1 MSERAYNKKLYGC
14 EEVNIDVYFEFNN
27 SIVYSTEKEAMHD
40 GLSLKKCR
48 EIVIL
53 TNCEIEQYNGPSE
66 IDRYCRSQILII
78 QGIISFFT
86 GFPLTVYNSYESSS
100 GIGPK
105 KHCSKKH
112 CSKETHLIIDDVNFT
127 SDLIK
132 MIERIN
138 EEPQLIITLLDRWR
152 KAVYLKSES
161 YDADLYYD
169 ESTLNFFHIFELFG
183 ECYAKE
189 LKNMLENNIENMIEK
204 HFQSFYFNDTQVKQ
218 MIEQNKKAVNSILIG
233 DKLIL
238 SVKIKYF
245 LEKYEL
251 LDDNVSYFVDSM
263 IKVRNAIAHGRIT
276 YHDKFI
282 WPLSPF
288 FNLAKDSYENMEFLF
303 FMTAIMISKYVGI
316 NCWQDEWEKTK
327 VFLLPP
333 KYVLENFIDN
343 KLVFDDFNPN
353 MLFNGNKYNLTW
365 RTIFNH
371 YIKNPKKAFLKK
383 LEQKLKDYFM
393 EMNINEEKAPDVFN
407 ISLLFADSEDND
419 IKYKAIENIKV
430 IIRNCWYGWSNFKD
444 AYSYLDFYN
453 VELKWYKEFLDAKEY
468 RQILK

>member
-1 MSERAYNKKLYGC
+1 MPERTYNKKVYGC
-14 EEVNIDVYFEFNN
+14 EEINIDVYFEFNN
-27 SIVYSTEKEAMHD
+27 SIVYSKEKEVSMHD
-40 GLSLKKCR
+40 CLPLKKCR

-53 TNCEIEQYNGPSE
+53 TDCEIEQYDGISE
-66 IDRYCRSQILII
+66 IDRYCRSQTLII

-86 GFPLTVYNSYESSS
+86 GFPLTMYNCYESSS
-100 GIGPK
+100 GIGLNQY
-105 KHCSKKH
+105 CVQG
-112 CSKETHLIIDDVNFT
+112 THLIINDVDFT

-132 MIERIN
+132 MIERIK
-138 EEPQLIITLLDRWR
+138 EEPQLTITLLDRWR

-161 YDADLYYD
+161 CYADLYCD

-189 LKNMLENNIENMIEK
+189 LKNTLENNIENMLEK
-204 HFQSFYFNDTQVKQ
+204 HFQSFYFNDIQVKD
-218 MIEQNKKAVNSILIG
+218 MIEQNKKSVNSILIG
-233 DKLIL
+233 DKLSL

-245 LEKYEL
+245 LQKYEL

-276 YHDKFI
+276 YHNKFI

-288 FNLAKDSYENMEFLF
+288 FNLAKDSYENIEFLF

-316 NCWQDEWEKTK
+316 NCWQEEWEEAK

-333 KYVLENFIDN
+333 KYVLDNYIDN
-343 KLVFDDFNPN
+343 KISFDDFAPD
-353 MLFNGNKYNLTW
+353 MLFDGNKYNLTW

-383 LEQKLKDYFM
+383 IEEKLKDCFV
-393 EMNINEEKAPDVFN
+393 EMDINKEKAPDIFN
-407 ISLLFADSEDND
+407 ISLLFSDSDDSD
-419 IKYKAIENIKV
+419 IKDKAIENIKV
-430 IIRNCWYGWSNFKD
+430 IISNRWYGWSNFKD
-444 AYSYLDFYN
+444 AYSYLDFYD
-453 VELKWYKEFLDAKEY
+453 VDLKWYKEFLDAKE
-468 RQILK
+468 